1 MNQTNQIRR
10 LSLWIFVLPLVAIN
24 LCLFISINYQF
35 FENTIFTVN
44 QISRTGF
51 TIPYIDGG
59 VSISRTARTY
69 PAYLIFKP
77 SMIITAILLVK
88 YWTKNNKLFQT
99 FNNETKKNYLFLTF
113 GVISAIFLIIHSILL
128 GVYFEYDLYKFFRR
142 FVILGFIIFEVISQ
156 ILLVKTLYKM
166 KDRISE
172 IINKRILNLKIA
184 LVSILTIVALA
195 SLPFL
200 ISSGHTHF
208 KHALEWD
215 FFAGVILFYLLTF
228 FFWKKQKT

>member
-1 MNQTNQIRR
+1 M
-10 LSLWIFVLPLVAIN
+10 
-24 LCLFISINYQF
+24 
-35 FENTIFTVN
+35 
-44 QISRTGF
+44 
-51 TIPYIDGG
+51 
-59 VSISRTARTY
+59 
-69 PAYLIFKP
+69 
-77 SMIITAILLVK
+77 
-88 YWTKNNKLFQT
+88 
-99 FNNETKKNYLFLTF
+99 
-113 GVISAIFLIIHSILL
+113 SAIFLIIHSILL

-142 FVILGFIIFEVISQ
+142 FVILGFIIFEVIAQ

-215 FFAGVILFYLLTF
+215 FFVGVISFYLLTF
-228 FFWKKQKT
+228 FFWKRQKT